1 MITQPDYA
9 SKIIGDINYKVAETP
24 HTAELFNID
33 CKAQKLKENERKEF
47 HTTVAKCLYLALRT
61 RPDILV
67 AVNFLT
73 TRVNSATTQD
83 VKKLT
88 RLCGYLK
95 FTVHL
100 GVKLGGD
107 IAGKF
112 KLFAYADAAYGVHSD
127 AKSHTGLF
135 FSFRRGPIFVKWGK
149 QRCVTRSSC
158 EAELIALSDLTS
170 LAIWLD
176 HLFLELSGRSSKPIT
191 LYEDNTA
198 VIHLVNNGMPTSD
211 RARHIHI
218 RNNFVHQFITAG
230 DIIVMHCGTQNMI
243 ADILTK
249 PLALQPFL
257 YLRDYLLGYAIPQK
271 GCVGMTRADGR

>member
-1 MITQPDYA
+1 MKIVGDTDYR
-9 SKIIGDINYKVAETP
+9 VAETP
-24 HTAELFNID
+24 HTAELFAID
-33 CKAQKLKENERKEF
+33 VNAKKLSEEERKKF
-47 HTTVAKCLYLALRT
+47 HTSVAKCLYLALRT

-73 TRVNSATTQD
+73 TRVNCATTQD
-83 VKKLT
+83 VRKLN
-88 RLCGYLK
+88 RLIGYLK
-95 FTVHL
+95 FSAHL
-100 GVKLGGD
+100 GIKLGGD
-107 IAGKF
+107 STGKYQ
-112 KLFAYADAAYGVHSD
+112 LFAYADAAYGVHSD

-135 FSFRRGPIFVKWGK
+135 FSFGRGPIYVKSGK

-170 LAIWLD
+170 LVLWLD
-176 HLFLELSGRSSKPIT
+176 HLFFELSGRSSKPIT

-198 VIHLVNNGMPTSD
+198 VIHIVNNGMATSD

-230 DIIVMHCGTQNMI
+230 DIIVIHCGTHNMI

-249 PLALQPFL
+249 PLTLQQFL

-271 GCVGMTRADGR
+271 GCVELSRAHGR